1 MKRVLKAFMIILALL
16 SILPIVSTVAA
27 SFMDISQI
35 NDGGLLLIPK
45 RFSLDQYYQIVFYKS
60 QFFDYFTNSVKVV
73 AIIIFGQVILGVVS
87 AYAFAKMKFPG
98 KDILFV
104 AYILVILLPF
114 QVTMVQNYLVF
125 DEIRQ
130 LTGFEI
136 LNTHW
141 ALILPGVFHSFGVF
155 LLRQFIVGIPNE
167 IIEAARIDGAGDFK
181 IFFRIVLPTVKP
193 AVYALII
200 LTFIDYWNIVE
211 QATAFIKED
220 ALKPLSVFLES
231 IYHGDFGV
239 FYGSALLYIVP
250 AVFIIY
256 KGEKYLSEGLS
267 LGEMK

>member
-1 MKRVLKAFMIILALL
+1 MKRILKVFMILLAML
-16 SILPIVSTVAA
+16 SILPIVSTLAA
-27 SFMDISQI
+27 AFMDLTQL

-45 RFSLDQYYQIVFYKS
+45 RFSLDQFYQIVFFKS
-60 QFFDYFTNSVKVV
+60 QFFEYFTNSIKVV
-73 AIIIFGQVILGVVS
+73 GVIIFGQVFLGVIS

-98 KDILFV
+98 KDLLFL

-114 QVTMVQNYLVF
+114 QVTMVQNYLIF

-141 ALILPGVFHSFGVF
+141 ALIFPGVFHSFGVF

-211 QATAFIKED
+211 QATAFIKD
-220 ALKPLSVFLES
+220 AELQPLSVFLES

-239 FYGSALLYIVP
+239 FYAGALLYIVP
-250 AVFIIY
+250 AVIIIY

>member
-1 MKRVLKAFMIILALL
+1 MKKLLNAFMVLLAGL
-16 SILPIVSTVAA
+16 SILPIVSTFAGA
-27 SFMDISQI
+27 FMQSDQVRA
-35 NDGGLLLIPK
+35 GGLLLLPE
-45 RFSLDQYYQIVFYKS
+45 RFTLDQFYQIVFFKS
-60 QFFDYFTNSVKVV
+60 KFFTYFNNSLKVV
-73 AIIIFGQVILGVVS
+73 LIIIVMQVILGVIT

-98 KDILFV
+98 KDLLFL
-104 AYILVILLPF
+104 AYIMVILLPF

-125 DEIRQ
+125 DEIKQ

-155 LLRQFIVGIPNE
+155 LLRQFIVAIPDE
-167 IIEAARIDGAGDFK
+167 IVEAARIDGASDLQ

-193 AVYALII
+193 AVYALVI

-211 QATAFIKED
+211 QATAFIKETD
-220 ALKPLSVFLES
+220 LQPLSVYLEA
-231 IYHGDFGV
+231 IYHGDINV
-239 FYGSALLYIVP
+239 FYAGALLYLVP
-250 AVFIIY
+250 AVVLIY

>member
-1 MKRVLKAFMIILALL
+1 MKRVLKVIMVLLALA
-16 SILPIVSTVAA
+16 SILPIVFTVAGA
-27 SFMDISQI
+27 FMDLDQISESGIQ
-35 NDGGLLLIPK
+35 LIPK
-45 RFSLDQYYQIVFYKS
+45 RFSFDQFYQIVFFKS

-73 AIIIFGQVILGVVS
+73 GIIILGQVVLGVIA
-87 AYAFAKMKFPG
+87 AYVFAKMKFPG
-98 KDILFV
+98 RDLIFL

-114 QVTMVQNYLVF
+114 QVTMVQNYLIF
-125 DEIRQ
+125 DEVNQ
-130 LTGFEI
+130 LFGFEI

-141 ALILPGVFHSFGVF
+141 ALIVPGVFHSFGVF
-155 LLRQFIVGIPNE
+155 LLRQFIVGIPTE

-193 AVYALII
+193 AVIALII

-211 QATAFIKED
+211 QATAFIKDVE
-220 ALKPLSVFLES
+220 LQPLSVFLES

-239 FYGSALLYIVP
+239 FYAGALLYIIP
-250 AVFIIY
+250 AAILIL

>member
-1 MKRVLKAFMIILALL
+1 MKKILKILITLIALL
-16 SILPIVSTVAA
+16 SLLPIVSTVAGA
-27 SFMDISQI
+27 FMNSFQL
-35 NDGGLLLIPK
+35 NEGGFLLIPK
-45 RFSLDQYYQIVFYKS
+45 QFSLDQFYQLIFFKS
-60 QFFDYFTNSVKVV
+60 QFFEYFTNSMKVV
-73 AIIIFGQVILGVVS
+73 SVIIVGQVVLGVIS

-98 KDILFV
+98 RDIIFL

-114 QVTMVQNYLVF
+114 QVTMVQNYLIF
-125 DEIRQ
+125 DEIKQ

-141 ALILPGVFHSFGVF
+141 ALIFPGVFHSFGVF

-181 IFFRIVLPTVKP
+181 IFFRIVLPTVKS
-193 AVYALII
+193 AVLALVI

-211 QATAFIKED
+211 QATAFIKDE
-220 ALKPLSVFLES
+220 ALQPLSVYLET

-239 FYGSALLYIVP
+239 FYAGALLYIVP
-250 AVFIIY
+250 AVIIIY